1 MTEPKNHN
9 SNHKTS
15 TGWLVLLPLLIMVI
29 IFALSSRSELPDLDG
44 GRGLQNIAGH
54 FLIYAALGATLS
66 LFACSLGWKKSRV
79 LLFAIVIATLYGVT
93 DEFHQ
98 SFVPHR
104 SVEIK
109 DVIVDFLG
117 AAAGTLAILR
127 WPRSPHPIN
136 VKSDAVP
143 NPPADENS

>member
-1 MTEPKNHN
+1 MTEPKNRN
-9 SNHKTS
+9 SNRKTS
-15 TGWLVLLPLLIMVI
+15 TGWLVLLPLLIMAI

-54 FLIYAALGATLS
+54 FLIYAALGVTLA
-66 LFACSLGWKKSRV
+66 LFACSLGWEKRRV
-79 LLFAIVIATLYGVT
+79 LLFAVVIATFYGLT

-109 DVIVDFLG
+109 DIIVDFLG
-117 AAAGTLAILR
+117 ATVGALAIVWWFSSHRLT
-127 WPRSPHPIN
+127 N
-136 VKSDAVP
+136 AKSDAAP
-143 NPPADENS
+143 NPPVDGNS